1 VAADIRQMIS
11 SIAGIEPFPGLEEA
25 WKWSPTPRFTFA
37 LALSSNS
44 RSAFQVNS
52 LGSFDVDLTRRV
64 LEFSRANELQSTV
77 ESNPLAIT
85 GGFMCEPFAFNAVA
99 TACPEVHGYHI
110 GRNELL
116 NELVVAA
123 FPAFLSEVSGCEPLE
138 EAKYRFKQM
147 LHPTVMNRS
156 PVPYLRMR
164 YENPKTGAGSIGD
177 LRGFTT
183 WDVLL
188 RELNLLEGVA
198 GSFVECENVHGD
210 VCRIEWHGHWVVQ
223 GENPTQELE
232 QSELKNWMAVF
243 LGSALD
249 G

>member
-1 VAADIRQMIS
+1 MAADIRQMIS
-11 SIAGIEPFPGLEEA
+11 SIAGVKPFPGLEGA
-25 WKWSPTPRFTFA
+25 WMWSPTPRFTFA

-44 RSAFQVNS
+44 RTAFQVNS
-52 LGSFDVDLTRRV
+52 LGPFDVDLTRRV
-64 LEFSRANELQSTV
+64 LAFSRVNELQLSV
-77 ESNPLAIT
+77 ENSPLAIT
-85 GGFMCEPFAFNAVA
+85 GSFTCEPFAFNAVA
-99 TACPEVHGYHI
+99 TACPEVHDYHI

-123 FPAFLSEVSGCEPLE
+123 FPTFLSEISGSETLE
-138 EAKYRFKQM
+138 EARYRFKQM

-156 PVPYLRMR
+156 PVPYLRMK
-164 YENPKTGAGSIGD
+164 YENPKTGARSIGD
-177 LRGFTT
+177 SRGFTT

-198 GSFVECENVHGD
+198 RSFVECENVHGE
-210 VCRIEWHGHWVVQ
+210 VFHIEWHGRWIAQ
-223 GENPTQELE
+223 GENTTEKIDRG
-232 QSELKNWMAVF
+232 ELKNWMSVF